1 MESVKV
7 IFLSIFLLVILDANA
22 VKTNALCVYSS
33 LNGKTYFLFDDLP
46 KVEFENNS
54 IIVST
59 NEKLNVLQFSNLQ
72 KVTFEEVHV
81 DSRVNNVDIE
91 QPMISLEGNTIS
103 VYNVNSDIFIYTP
116 SGILVGKYSPNGQ
129 GYCKFNIESSGLYII
144 NNKKFNFKIIL

>member
-1 MESVKV
+1 M

-46 KVEFENNS
+46 KVKFENNS

-59 NEKLNVLQFSNLQ
+59 NKKQNVLQFNNLQ

-91 QPMISLEGNTIS
+91 QPTISLEGNTIS
-103 VYNVNSDIFIYTP
+103 VYNVNSDISIYTP
-116 SGILVGKYSPNGQ
+116 NGQLVGKYSPNGQ
-129 GYCKFNIESSGLYII
+129 GYCKFNIKSSGLYII

>member
-1 MESVKV
+1 M
-7 IFLSIFLLVILDANA
+7 FLLVILDANA

-33 LNGKTYFLFDDLP
+33 LNGKTYLLFDDLP

-59 NEKLNVLQFSNLQ
+59 NEKRNVLQFSNLQ

-91 QPMISLEGNTIS
+91 QPTISLEGNTIS
-103 VYNVNSDIFIYTP
+103 VYSVNSDIFIYTP
-116 SGILVGKYSPNGQ
+116 SGRLVGKYSPNDQ
-129 GYCKFNIESSGLYII
+129 GYCKFIIGSSGLYII
-144 NNKKFNFKIIL
+144 KSLILR